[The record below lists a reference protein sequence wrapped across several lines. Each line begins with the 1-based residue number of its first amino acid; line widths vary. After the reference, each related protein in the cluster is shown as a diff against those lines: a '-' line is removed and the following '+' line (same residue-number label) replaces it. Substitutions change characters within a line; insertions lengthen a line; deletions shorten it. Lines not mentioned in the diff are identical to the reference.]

1 MVLETKPEMLND
13 RKAWYQDAKFGMFI
27 HWGVYSVAEVEA
39 SWPIMAPDLSEA
51 MFANRTRITEK
62 EYASLPT
69 RLTRPVSMRMPG
81 CRWLKKQACA
91 TW

>member
-39 SWPIMAPDLSEA
+39 SWPIMAPDLFGGYVCKSHQ
-51 MFANRTRITEK
+51 N
-62 EYASLPT
+62 
-69 RLTRPVSMRMPG
+69 
-81 CRWLKKQACA
+81 Q
-91 TW
+91 